1 VRVRHP
7 FIAKFFNAGRMSS
20 GIIAARK
27 RLQRITDST
36 KNNDHTLSL
45 RIRQLLIA
53 EADAFVAM

>member
-1 VRVRHP
+1 
-7 FIAKFFNAGRMSS
+7 MSS